1 MCTFSTAMLLSVLTL
16 KELAVRAVLL
26 EKLPTGELPK
36 TLKEEMGALS
46 RLEGVYTINDMSL
59 EVIRSTDLEKTI
71 AYTKVIAK
79 KHLS

>member
-1 MCTFSTAMLLSVLTL
+1 MLLSVLTL

-71 AYTKVIAK
+71 AYIKVIAK
-79 KHLS
+79 KNTCEPFD